1 MSCLAPHSAGAVRH
15 RFFAYADSNTKQ
27 IPGDMCTRRFPRFWI
42 AFCLLLGWRPFVQ
55 AQAGPGRAFEV
66 ASIRQSAPDARATR
80 IAYPPG
86 GRLEIGNM
94 TLKEMIVN
102 AYSVQP
108 FQVFG
113 GPGWLDS
120 LHYDISAKAG
130 ASRTRDGV
138 RLILQALLADRFQ
151 LAFRREVRRLPVFAL
166 VRARKDGKL
175 GPWLIPSKEGACTP
189 FDPAK
194 PFAVDTMRLCG
205 AFSLGPDGLTLVSGS
220 IASLTPR
227 LSRLLGRV
235 VIDKTG
241 LTRNFD
247 IHIAWSPDETF
258 ALQPANRGSVDQ
270 TGAAIFTV
278 FRQDLGLELSRRKVR
293 SKSS

>member
-1 MSCLAPHSAGAVRH
+1 M
-15 RFFAYADSNTKQ
+15 
-27 IPGDMCTRRFPRFWI
+27 
-42 AFCLLLGWRPFVQ
+42 CLLIGWRPFVQ
-55 AQAGPGRAFEV
+55 AQPGASRAFEV
-66 ASIRQSAPDARATR
+66 ASIRQSAPDARGTR

-86 GRLEIGNM
+86 GRIEIANM
-94 TLKEMIVN
+94 TVKEMIGN

-108 FQVFG
+108 FQVSG

-130 ASRTRDGV
+130 APRTRDDV
-138 RLILQALLADRFQ
+138 RLMLQALLADRFQ
-151 LAFRREVRRLPVFAL
+151 LAFSREVRRLPVFAL

-175 GPWLIPSKEGACTP
+175 GPRLIPSKAGACTP

-220 IASLTPR
+220 IGSLTPR

-241 LTRNFD
+241 LAGNFD
-247 IHIAWSPDETF
+247 IHIEWRPDETF
-258 ALQPANRGSVDQ
+258 ALQPANRESVDH

-278 FRQDLGLELSRRKVR
+278 FRQDLGLEF
-293 SKSS
+293 KSEKGPVEILVIQRAEKPSGN